1 MRQCFSQRSSR
12 KSVRLSALLLGGDH
26 AVDGLSLLQLLLHL
40 NHELD
45 AINHQLDLGHL
56 RGAQTI
62 SVGDVEHTAHGGS
75 VHTTCAALLQTQP
88 GEDLLELGVY
98 AELGELDMD
107 TTTQAGSQ
115 VGGAGEHVSQ
125 MLVPHEAVVVLLE
138 DLLNLQQA
146 GAEASEHL
154 LHVASLLHGDDTET
168 ILLIHPDEEG
178 LLVVVP
184 DASAVGPVTGHSGA
198 GQQGRHGLVK
208 QEVVVDQLILLGVSH
223 GLQGVVLSLELTLQ
237 GGKSLNGQLLD
248 SSALATAGV
257 GGKGVS
263 LDAAASTHT
272 AGQHVGGVQVIST
285 LQVLEVEVGGVLVG
299 GLVSAVTV

>member
-75 VHTTCAALLQTQP
+75 VHTTSAALLQTQP

-154 LHVASLLHGDDTET
+154 LHVASLLHGDDTEM

-208 QEVVVDQLILLGVSH
+208 QEVVVDELVLLSVGHTV
-223 GLQGVVLSLELTLQ
+223 QGVVLSLELTLQ
-237 GGKSLNGQLLD
+237 RGQGLNGQLLNG
-248 SSALATAGV
+248 SALATAVV
-257 GGKGVS
+257 GGQGVS
-263 LDAAASTHT
+263 LDGASGTHT